1 MNRPIILDTDPGIDD
16 AVAFAVLHHYR
27 ADEVRLIVAGYGNI
41 AKEHTV
47 QNALTMCSLLDWNVP
62 VLPASAGP
70 VKGGYETAAH
80 IHGSDGLG
88 GLFLSENKK
97 APVSTDDWLL
107 YCYKTICA
115 AGCVDYITLGPL
127 TNLAMLLTRFPDVKQ
142 HLGKVVTMGGGIG
155 MGNVRPFAEFNIFCD
170 PQSAALVLRETDD
183 LALVPLNTTSAV
195 AFTLPQIE
203 EIGRQDAVLARAMQK
218 ILTANYHACVRYGE
232 LGSTMHDSTAV
243 LYYLFP
249 ELFTVRRCGIDVNC
263 SDEPGRT
270 SITTAR
276 NNVTLTKET
285 DAPLL
290 LQKIMACVKE
300 ENSLRS

>member
-16 AVAFAVLHHYR
+16 AVALAVLHHYR

-47 QNALTMCSLLDWNVP
+47 QNALTMCSLLKWDVP
-62 VLPASAGP
+62 VLPASGGP

-97 APVSTDDWLL
+97 TPVSTDDWLL
-107 YCYKTICA
+107 YCYQTICE
-115 AGCVDYITLGPL
+115 AGYVDYITLGPL
-127 TNLAMLLTRFPDVKQ
+127 TNLAMLLTRFPDVKR
-142 HLGKVVTMGGGIG
+142 HLGKVVTMGGGID

-170 PQSAALVLRETDD
+170 PQSAALVLREIDD
-183 LALVPLNTTSAV
+183 LALVPLNTTSTV

-203 EIGRQDAVLARAMQK
+203 EIGQQDTALARAMQK

-232 LGSTMHDSTAV
+232 SGSTMHDSTAV

-249 ELFTVRRCGIDVNC
+249 ALFTVQQCGIDVNC

-270 SITTAR
+270 SVTDVR
-276 NNVTLTKET
+276 RNVTLTKET

-290 LQKIMACVKE
+290 LQKIMACVKGE
-300 ENSLRS
+300 STPRG